1 VKARRRL
8 IVTLA
13 MAVALGGG
21 LPVALPAA
29 ADLWLS
35 GGDAAVVSGT
45 GGDGL
50 NLRAAP
56 GLGGEIVTT
65 MPESTDLEVASG
77 PLTVEDGTAWYE
89 VVALVD
95 GDWLAGWV
103 SADYVVSA
111 TWAEPAAVAEPAY
124 QFASNDGLVFAGSTM
139 SPADSSEA
147 ARGVPIAVWTG
158 EGLMMR
164 ADPAWWGEP
173 LLAVPDGAW
182 LDVLSPN
189 YIDDDGVAWSRVR
202 YGEVVG
208 YTLASGYET
217 GYWPTAAASETG
229 QAIVDSALAYL
240 GTPYVWG
247 GMDPGGFDCSGYT
260 WWVLSQDLGYGIGRP
275 MEDQI
280 ATGYAVS
287 RDELAPGD
295 VIYFQN
301 TYQWGV
307 SHVGFYLGDGLFVS
321 ATGQYD
327 AVGVSSLYDPYWA
340 ARYLTAR
347 RVG

>member
-1 VKARRRL
+1 MKARRRL

-13 MAVALGGG
+13 VAVALGGG
-21 LPVALPAA
+21 LPLALPAA
-29 ADLWLS
+29 ADIWLS
-35 GGDAAVVSGT
+35 GGDAAVVAGT

-56 GLGGEIVTT
+56 GLDGEIVLA
-65 MPESTDLEVASG
+65 MPETTSLEVVGG
-77 PLTVEDGTAWYE
+77 PLALDDGTAWYDI
-89 VVALVD
+89 VALVD

-103 SADYVVSA
+103 SAAYIEPA
-111 TWAEPAAVAEPAY
+111 GFAEPVY
-124 QFASNDGLVFAGSTM
+124 QFATNDGPVFASSTM
-139 SPADSSEA
+139 SPVDSSEA

-158 EGLMMR
+158 GEGLMVR
-164 ADPAWWGEP
+164 GEP
-173 LLAVPDGAW
+173 ASWSEPLVAVPDGA
-182 LDVLSPN
+182 LVDVLSPN

-202 YGEVVG
+202 YGEVIG

-217 GYWPTAAASETG
+217 GYWPTAAASEAG
-229 QAIVDSALAYL
+229 QAIVDTALAYL
-240 GTPYVWG
+240 GVPYVWG
-247 GMDPGGFDCSGYT
+247 GMDPDGFDCSGYT
-260 WWVLSQDLGYGIGRP
+260 WWVLSEDLGYDIGRP

-280 ATGYAVS
+280 ATGIPVS

-307 SHVGFYLGDGLFVS
+307 SHVGFYLGHGLFVS

-327 AVGVSSLYDPYWA
+327 SVGISSLYDPYWA